1 MSAIHI
7 EAEKLLP
14 DMVYFL
20 LSCGVDVNQKSPSGK
35 TALHYAVRYEQ
46 QFEEGWKRQKT
57 LVKVLKRFGASHD
70 ESAADSRGHVPLF
83 NAILTEDTD
92 LIKLLIDDS
101 PINHPDI
108 DGDTHLHIAAEIG
121 SAKVALLLIEKGADP
136 LLLNHDGQT
145 PSHIAAQKS
154 CACLREM
161 NEACEEKGL
170 ELISTFFQEDSSGNT
185 PLDCAAL
192 HYQEETFRY
201 IWNCLCKEPSP
212 SAASY
217 RGVLARL
224 SSTAEEDNSFGNLQY
239 ALKSIPKSV

>member
-154 CACLREM
+154 HCCLKRIDDM
-161 NEACEEKGL
+161 CNEKG
-170 ELISTFFQEDSSGNT
+170 IDIVSTFDQMDASGCT
-185 PLDCAAL
+185 PLDYAAKHSHAL
-192 HYQEETFRY
+192 SFEHMWRRIQD
-201 IWNCLCKEPSP
+201 NPSLGHA
-212 SAASY
+212 AASY
-217 RGVLARL
+217 KPTLDRL
-224 SSTAEEDNSFGNLQY
+224 YGEDIHLPTLQKT
-239 ALKSIPKSV
+239 LDMHSKSM